1 MPEDRRFD
9 QIVTDRLV
17 MRRWQESDRDP
28 FAALNGDPETLKF
41 FPATIDRTASDAFVD
56 RIEERFEQQ
65 GYGLW
70 ALELTATGEFIGY
83 TGLNPLP
90 DDVPGGGG
98 MEVGWRLVK
107 QAWHNG
113 YATEAARAAL
123 GVAFDGAGLPDV
135 WSITAVLNE
144 PSQAVMRRIGMAEVA
159 RFDHPRVP
167 ADSPVRPHVMYRL
180 ARAQWTLMATS
191 AR

>member
-1 MPEDRRFD
+1 MPENRRFD

-17 MRRWQESDRDP
+17 MRRWQDSDRDP
-28 FAALNGDPETLKF
+28 FAALNGDPETMKY
-41 FPATIDRTASDAFVD
+41 FPATIDRAASDAFVD

-90 DDVPGGGG
+90 DGVPGGGG

-107 QAWHNG
+107 QRLAQRIRDRSRAG
-113 YATEAARAAL
+113 GARRRVRRGRAARCLVDDRCAQRAVP
-123 GVAFDGAGLPDV
+123 GRDAPHRDGGGGAIRAPAG
-135 WSITAVLNE
+135 SG
-144 PSQAVMRRIGMAEVA
+144 R
-159 RFDHPRVP
+159 
-167 ADSPVRPHVMYRL
+167 
-180 ARAQWTLMATS
+180 
-191 AR
+191 